1 MVVNNRDFLGQYENI
16 VFEHILILEGSG
28 NYFVMS
34 RNKLSKKICIFLVV
48 CRKKLIYERSGR
60 VNSWQEV
67 KCLTD
72 KAKILELLYNH
83 LSKKTIPIIERAG
96 KRY

>member
-1 MVVNNRDFLGQYENI
+1 MVVNNRNYLGNYENI

-34 RNKLSKKICIFLVV
+34 RNKYTKKIYIFLVM
-48 CRKKLIYERSGR
+48 CRKRLLYERSGR
-60 VNSWQEV
+60 VNNWQEI

-72 KAKILELLYNH
+72 KAKILEILYNH
-83 LSKKTIPIIERAG
+83 LSKKTIPIVERSG